1 MQPTNTPKYFSLEL
15 VAMVAV
21 ITISSWH
28 VGNYMNT
35 FDGWVMAAIMGATL
49 GFCNFL
55 MAHNIFKPDT
65 TKRLPSFCGLVF
77 FACTSTYMQ
86 YTYFNAN
93 TAIGKT
99 MLLGVNV
106 DALAL
111 GLWAPAAEILLGWIY
126 AAGLK
131 APTHVQPSPTHGP
144 SKFERLT
151 EALTGQLEQR
161 LNIPPIR
168 SIEQQTLP
176 AHRYSQS
183 EPDGRSTSAQL
194 VQPLTVTPMNGQSPS
209 SPILNKDSDDTIQ
222 IQPLPKDKALE
233 RILAIYRDYP
243 TASYEEIGRQVGRSK
258 ATIANYVKELK
269 QRHRIRI
276 TNGTVEVLAES

>member
-1 MQPTNTPKYFSLEL
+1 
-15 VAMVAV
+15 
-21 ITISSWH
+21 
-28 VGNYMNT
+28 
-35 FDGWVMAAIMGATL
+35 
-49 GFCNFL
+49 
-55 MAHNIFKPDT
+55 
-65 TKRLPSFCGLVF
+65 
-77 FACTSTYMQ
+77 MQ

-99 MLLGVNV
+99 ILLGVNV

-131 APTHVQPSPTHGP
+131 APTQVQPSRTRGP

-168 SIEQQTLP
+168 SSEQQ
-176 AHRYSQS
+176 AHTPHPQS
-183 EPDGRSTSAQL
+183 EPNGRSTSVAL
-194 VQPLTVTPMNGQSPS
+194 VQPLTATQMNGQSPS
-209 SPILNKDSDDTIQ
+209 SPVLNEDSDDIIQ
-222 IQPLPKDKALE
+222 VLPLPKDEALE
-233 RILAIYRDYP
+233 RILAVYRDHP

-269 QRHRIRI
+269 QRRRIRI